1 LIIFSALGTLRTSAI
16 LQLSG
21 YAGNWSVVMRTTE
34 GANYRNH
41 YRDSELTKRAYAIEW
56 LKRQALEAAKSE
68 ERNGGKS
75 ASGKEKSPFALTK
88 P

>member
-21 YAGNWSVVMRTTE
+21 YADNWSVVMRTTE

-41 YRDSELTKRAYAIEW
+41 YRDSELTKRADAIEW
-56 LKRQALEAAKSE
+56 LKRHGSGFRGSKKRE
-68 ERNGGKS
+68 EKRWQN
-75 ASGKEKSPFALTK
+75 TK